1 MASSWCKLRQLI
13 SWPQTA
19 QVNGQSLQRC
29 FGVSGVV
36 LHSLHNGSWDHPLFS
51 KLFAV
56 NIFRC
61 SKIHAKN
68 LHFGS
73 PFAFQI
79 GVMDCL
85 PAYRSNWMR
94 YALLVVYSP
103 SEVYLQIISS
113 SISGLR
119 SSKLISSHRLAYSLN
134 SVPVCQGNTWLIQK
148 LLCEACCTVN
158 FFLLDFLKRLGPN
171 FFFAAPLI
179 QLECQKLALFP
190 LSTVTTVDALDKS
203 RSLLSQGIHAEAE
216 RRICALPNCR
226 DASTLV
232 LSAFFLRGR

>member
-1 MASSWCKLRQLI
+1 MELTELLAGSWCKLSQLT
-13 SWPQTA
+13 SWSQTA
-19 QVNGQSLQRC
+19 QVYEQSLQRC

-36 LHSLHNGSWDHPLFS
+36 LHSLHKGSWDHPLFA

-73 PFAFQI
+73 DLAFQI

-85 PAYRSNWMR
+85 PACPTNWMR

-103 SEVYLQIISS
+103 SEVHLQIISS

-119 SSKLISSHRLAYSLN
+119 SSKLICSHRLAYSLN
-134 SVPVCQGNTWLIQK
+134 SVPECKGSTWLIQK
-148 LLCEACCTVN
+148 LLCKACCTVN
-158 FFLLDFLKRLGPN
+158 FFLLDFVKRLGAK
-171 FFFAAPLI
+171 FFGAAPLT

-190 LSTVTTVDALDKS
+190 LPTVTIVDALNKS
-203 RSLLSQGIHAEAE
+203 RSPLSQGMSKTNPRSTIV
-216 RRICALPNCR
+216 LPLEPAPSKSKSSC
-226 DASTLV
+226 
-232 LSAFFLRGR
+232 